1 MPAPRRIS
9 RDSILD
15 ASIRIVDAD
24 GLAALTMRRVASEL
38 SVESPSLYRHV
49 KNKDALLDGVVD
61 RILGEIKPPEVEGA
75 WPDRV
80 SGFMAAARQ
89 VLLSHPNAVALV
101 ASRYLVEVDSVDK
114 VEDALREI
122 ADIGLSA
129 ELSDRILTVLV
140 AFLFGHA
147 IRQVRTGS
155 ERASEQ
161 RQAAMALRAS
171 LDAER
176 FPLYVQTSGT
186 KLPNYDAEFE
196 LGVEMLIYGLTK
208 VVLDSLEAQ
217 PLKTVGPVA

>member
-15 ASIRIVDAD
+15 ASIHIVDAD
-24 GLAALTMRRVASEL
+24 GLSALTMRRVATEL

-49 KNKDALLDGVVD
+49 RNKDALLDGVVD

-80 SGFMAAARQ
+80 RGYLFAARG

-122 ADIGLSA
+122 ADIGLSP

-155 ERASEQ
+155 KRAAED
-161 RQAAMALRAS
+161 RQAAMALRSS

-186 KLPNYDAEFE
+186 QLPNYDAEFE
-196 LGVEMLIYGLTK
+196 LGVDMLIHGLTK
-208 VVLDSLEAQ
+208 IVQDS
-217 PLKTVGPVA
+217 